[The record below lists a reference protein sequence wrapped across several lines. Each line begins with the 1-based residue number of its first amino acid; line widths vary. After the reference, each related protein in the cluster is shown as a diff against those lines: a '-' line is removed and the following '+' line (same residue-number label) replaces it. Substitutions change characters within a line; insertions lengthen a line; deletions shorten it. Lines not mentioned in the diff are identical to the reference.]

1 LGVEMKKMV
10 ILMLGV
16 FCLSSCTTDVNGKQY
31 EPIYLNETDVNVL
44 LLCGYPENT
53 FFDTVLVES
62 GDSSYAVVDDRF
74 PLLQENGLRW
84 SEKSPLYD
92 VKLVFYSNTDSSKCL
107 SFEGEEIKQN
117 DIRSFSSYEN
127 IGICY
132 FCVSRGVM
140 SEPDGMLYRITDDML
155 KNAAP
160 CD

>member
-1 LGVEMKKMV
+1 VLGVVMKKWV

-16 FCLSSCTTDVNGKQY
+16 FCLSSCSTDANDMQY
-31 EPIYLNETDVNVL
+31 EPIYLNQTDVNVL
-44 LLCGYPENT
+44 VLWRYVENT

-84 SEKSPLYD
+84 SEKLPLYD

-107 SFEGEEIKQN
+107 SFEGEKIKQN
-117 DIRSFSSYEN
+117 DIRSFSSYES
-127 IGICY
+127 IGRCD
-132 FCVSRGVM
+132 FCVVRAM
-140 SEPDGMLYRITDDML
+140 AYPEGMLYRITDDML
-155 KNAAP
+155 KEAVP

>member
-1 LGVEMKKMV
+1 MKKSLFLSVFFV
-10 ILMLGV
+10 ILCG
-16 FCLSSCTTDVNGKQY
+16 CTETGGPNY
-31 EPIYLNETDVNVL
+31 EPIYLNQTDVNVL
-44 LLCGYPENT
+44 VLWRYVENT

-107 SFEGEEIKQN
+107 SFEGEKIKQN
-117 DIRSFSSYEN
+117 DIRSFSSYES
-127 IGICY
+127 IGRCD
-132 FCVSRGVM
+132 FCVVRAM
-140 SEPDGMLYRITDDML
+140 AYPEGMLYRITEDML
-155 KNAAP
+155 NEAVP